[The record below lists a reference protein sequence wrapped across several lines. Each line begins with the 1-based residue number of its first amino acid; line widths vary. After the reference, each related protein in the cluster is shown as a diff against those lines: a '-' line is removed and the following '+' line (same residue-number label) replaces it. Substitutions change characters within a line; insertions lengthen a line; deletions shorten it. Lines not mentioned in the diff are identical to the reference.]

1 MTASTRRRPA
11 KRALITLEDL
21 RPFAAGDLDEDKAT
35 EMITDATAL
44 AVRAAPCLKHSD
56 DPDLLAAAKAIMR
69 AAILRWL
76 DQGTGT
82 LQSMTADV
90 FGVRFDNR
98 TPRQAG
104 GYLREEIKQLK
115 ALCGTGGAYTI
126 VLEGEAELDEPP
138 WMEFVDP

>member
-1 MTASTRRRPA
+1 MTASTRRRPQ
-11 KRALITLEDL
+11 RRTLITVDDL
-21 RPFAAGDLDEDKAT
+21 RPHAPDIDEDKAI
-35 EMITDATAL
+35 EMIKDATAL
-44 AVRAAPCLKHSD
+44 AVRAAPCLKHTD
-56 DPDLLAAAKAIMR
+56 DQDVLDAAKAYLR
-69 AAILRWL
+69 AAILRWN

-82 LQSMTADV
+82 LQSMNADV

-104 GYLREEIKQLK
+104 GFLREEIKQLK

-126 VLEGEAELDEPP
+126 ELSPGELEPDEPP